1 MDYNLKLHRT
11 GRIWTGAAVL
21 MMCAVPILATII
33 MGTGPDW
40 QALAISLVMLT
51 VANLPVAVG
60 EVFTYSYM
68 LGTNGSY
75 LAFITG
81 NLSNLKIPCVINAVN
96 IVGTKVGTE
105 ENELASTISI
115 AVSAITTTLI
125 IGIGILLL
133 AVTNAGA
140 VFQSVYLKPAFGV
153 VAYALFGALGGQY
166 LIKHPKIALLPFV
179 GMTLI
184 AVILV
189 SAGVGGTVVKASY
202 FVFVGVIACFF
213 NARRLYYK
221 ECKAETA
228 AASAA
233 LLGEPVTA
241 SDGAETDAVTVD
253 ATEDASEAVIADA
266 AEDASEAVIADAFDD

>member
-1 MDYNLKLHRT
+1 M
-11 GRIWTGAAVL
+11 GAAIL
-21 MMCAVPILATII
+21 MMAAIPILASVI
-33 MGTGPDW
+33 MKTGPNW
-40 QALAISLVMLT
+40 QALAISFAMLT
-51 VANLPVAVG
+51 VANLPVAIG

-75 LAFITG
+75 LAFVTG

-115 AVSAITTTLI
+115 AVSAITTTVI
-125 IGIGILLL
+125 IGMGVLLL
-133 AVTNAGA
+133 AVTNAGVIFENA
-140 VFQSVYLKPAFGV
+140 YLKPAFGV

-179 GMTLI
+179 IMTSL
-184 AVILV
+184 AVV
-189 SAGVGGTVVKASY
+189 SVISGIGDTVVKPSY
-202 FVFVGVIACFF
+202 FVFVGVIFCFL

-221 ECKAETA
+221 TCKEETA

-233 LLGEPVTA
+233 LLAEP
-241 SDGAETDAVTVD
+241 AELSPERVHGDK
-253 ATEDASEAVIADA
+253 TEESGK
-266 AEDASEAVIADAFDD
+266 